1 MLGVGVLIP
10 VYPLLILP
18 TSPFRVIPDSWNLTS
33 GFIMLGWLGASF
45 PLAQFFFAP
54 ILGQIADRFGRKKT
68 LAISLSGTSFA
79 YILFAI
85 AILTKNIPLL
95 FISRIM
101 DGITGGNISVAQAV
115 IADISTPKTRAK
127 NFALVGMAFGLGF
140 ILGPFI
146 GGKLSDQTLVSWFN
160 AATPFYFTA
169 FLSLLNMLSVL
180 RFLPETLKTSSNKRI
195 DITKPFNNITKA
207 FSAFGLRSVMPS
219 TFLFN
224 AGFTFFT
231 TFFAVTLAK
240 KYGFSQGHIG
250 NYFAYIGIM
259 IFLAQGVLV
268 RRLSGRVD
276 DYKVLRF
283 SMFGTGICLL
293 IYHFIP
299 ASHAHLLYFVPPFLA
314 SCNAMTFAFNASIV
328 TRITPPNIHAES
340 LGINSSI
347 MALGQAIPAILAGY
361 IATIDPYLPLV
372 VGSSTIIFGG
382 LMFWILFKPEQFTNK

>member
-10 VYPLLILP
+10 VFPLLILP
-18 TSPFRVIPDSWNLTS
+18 TSPFRILPESWSITS

-45 PLAQFFFAP
+45 PLAQFLFAP
-54 ILGQIADRFGRKKT
+54 ILGQIADRYGRKKT
-68 LAISLSGTSFA
+68 LAISLIGTSFA

-95 FISRIM
+95 FISRIL

-127 NFALVGMAFGLGF
+127 NFGLVGMAFGLGF

-146 GGKLSDQTLVSWFN
+146 GGKLSDQTLIPWFN

-169 FLSLLNMLSVL
+169 ILAFLNMASVL
-180 RFLPETLKTSSNKRI
+180 KFLPETLKTLSNKRI
-195 DITKPFNNITKA
+195 DLTRPFNNVTKA
-207 FSAFGLRSVMPS
+207 FTTFGLKSIMPS

-231 TFFAVTLAK
+231 TFFTITLAK

-250 NYFAYIGIM
+250 NYFAYMGIM

-268 RRLSGRVD
+268 RKLSGRVLD
-276 DYKVLRF
+276 FKILRF
-283 SMFGTGICLL
+283 SMFGTGICLFT
-293 IYHFIP
+293 YHFIP
-299 ASHAHLLYFVPPFLA
+299 ANHAEFLYFIPPFLA

-328 TRITPPNIHAES
+328 TRITPANIHAES

-347 MALGQAIPAILAGY
+347 MAIAQAIPAILSGY
-361 IATIDPYLPLV
+361 IAVINFNMPIL
-372 VGSSTIIFGG
+372 VGSSTIILAGIV
-382 LMFWILFKPEQFTNK
+382 FWKLFKPEQFTNK

>member
-10 VYPLLILP
+10 VFPLLILP
-18 TSPFRVIPDSWNLTS
+18 TSPFRLTPDSWNITS

-45 PLAQFFFAP
+45 PLAQFLFAP
-54 ILGQIADRFGRKKT
+54 ILGQIADRYGRKKT
-68 LAISLSGTSFA
+68 LAISLCGTSFA

-95 FISRIM
+95 FISRIL

-115 IADISTPKTRAK
+115 IADISTPTTRAK
-127 NFALVGMAFGLGF
+127 NFGLVGMAFGLGF

-146 GGKLSDQTLVSWFN
+146 GGKLSDQTLIPWFD

-169 FLSLLNMLSVL
+169 LLSLINMVSVL
-180 RFLPETLKTSSNKRI
+180 KFLPETLKTISTKRI
-195 DITKPFNNITKA
+195 NITRTFNNITKA
-207 FSAFGLRSVMPS
+207 FTTFGLKSIMPS

-231 TFFAVTLAK
+231 TFFAITLAN

-259 IFLAQGVLV
+259 IFLAQGILV
-268 RRLSGRVD
+268 RRLSGRVAD
-276 DYKVLRF
+276 FRILRF

-299 ASHAHLLYFVPPFLA
+299 ANHSGLLYFIPPFLA
-314 SCNAMTFAFNASIV
+314 SCNAMTFAFNSSIV
-328 TRITPPNIHAES
+328 TRITPANIHAES

-347 MALGQAIPAILAGY
+347 MAIAQAIPAVLSGY
-361 IATIDPYLPLV
+361 IAVINFNMPIL
-372 VGSSTIIFGG
+372 VGSSTIILAGII
-382 LMFWILFKPEQFTNK
+382 FWVLFKPEHFTNK

>member
-1 MLGVGVLIP
+1 MLGIGVLIP

-18 TSPFRVIPDSWNLTS
+18 TSPFRITPDSWNITS

-45 PLAQFFFAP
+45 PLAQFLFAP

-79 YILFAI
+79 YLLFAI

-127 NFALVGMAFGLGF
+127 NFGLVGMAFGLGF

-146 GGKLSDQTLVSWFN
+146 GGKLSDQTLVPWFN

-180 RFLPETLKTSSNKRI
+180 TFLPETLKTKSNKRI
-195 DITKPFNNITKA
+195 DVTRPFHNISKA
-207 FSAFGLRSVMPS
+207 FTMFGLRSVMPS
-219 TFLFN
+219 TFLYN

-231 TFFAVTLAK
+231 SFFAITLAK
-240 KYGFSQGHIG
+240 KYSFSQGNIG

-259 IFLAQGVLV
+259 IFLAQGILV
-268 RRLSGRVD
+268 RRLSGRVED
-276 DYKVLRF
+276 FKVLRF

-299 ASHAHLLYFVPPFLA
+299 ENHVHLLYLIPPFLS

-328 TRITPPNIHAES
+328 TRITPSNIHAES

-347 MALGQAIPAILAGY
+347 MAIAQAIPAIISGY
-361 IATIDPYLPLV
+361 IAVVDPYLPIV

-382 LMFWILFKPEQFTNK
+382 LVFCILFKPEQFTNK

>member
-18 TSPFRVIPDSWNLTS
+18 TSPFRLVPDTWNITS
-33 GFIMLGWLGASF
+33 GYIMLGWLGASF
-45 PLAQFFFAP
+45 PLAQFLFAP

-68 LAISLSGTSFA
+68 LAISLFGTSIA
-79 YILFAI
+79 YLLFAI

-95 FISRIM
+95 FFSRIM
-101 DGITGGNISVAQAV
+101 DGVTGGNISVAQAV

-146 GGKLSDQTLVSWFN
+146 GGKLSDQNLVSWFN

-169 FLSLLNMLSVL
+169 ILSLINMLSVL
-180 RFLPETLKTSSNKRI
+180 KFLPETLKSSSNKRI
-195 DITKPFNNITKA
+195 DITKPFLNITKA
-207 FSAFGLRSVMPS
+207 FTIFGLRSVMPS

-231 TFFAVTLAK
+231 SFFAITLAK
-240 KYGFSQGHIG
+240 KYGFTQGGIG
-250 NYFAYIGIM
+250 NFFAYIGIM

-268 RRLSGRVD
+268 RRLSGKID

-283 SMFGTGICLL
+283 SMFGTGLCLL
-293 IYHFIP
+293 VIHFIP
-299 ASHAHLLYFVPPFLA
+299 ATHTNLLYLVPPFLA
-314 SCNAMTFAFNASIV
+314 SFNAMTFAFNASIV
-328 TRITPPNIHAES
+328 TRITPSNIHAES
-340 LGINSSI
+340 LGINASI
-347 MALGQAIPAILAGY
+347 MALGQAIPAIIAGY
-361 IATIDPYLPLV
+361 IAVVDPYLPIV

-382 LMFWILFKPEQFTNK
+382 LLFWILFKPKQFTNK